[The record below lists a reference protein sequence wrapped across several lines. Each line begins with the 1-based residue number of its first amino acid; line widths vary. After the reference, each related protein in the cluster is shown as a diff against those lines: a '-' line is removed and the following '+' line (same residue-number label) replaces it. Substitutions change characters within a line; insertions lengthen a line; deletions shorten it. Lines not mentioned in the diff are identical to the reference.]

1 MEGSAIYSSFRE
13 NVAFQ
18 GHRRMVDRHTA
29 KVSKIKAGRKVS
41 DRLESGARQAHPDS
55 EQRIGLLCCGSCDR
69 ALIVS
74 AVSARSSMWLQ
85 AWASNVSRIRQS

>member
-18 GHRRMVDRHTA
+18 GRRRMVDRHTA

-55 EQRIGLLCCGSCDR
+55 EQRIGRDSPPVLRVLR
-69 ALIVS
+69 
-74 AVSARSSMWLQ
+74 
-85 AWASNVSRIRQS
+85 